1 MAPSQPSV
9 RGPSIVY
16 ALLFFAVGT
25 FFPYLSVFYRSVGLS
40 FEGIGVVT
48 ALTGF
53 VAVVAAPVWGAAV
66 DRLRDARGP
75 LLVAGLW
82 GAVAAGW
89 LGVHREP
96 LMIALPSPLISART
110 AGVGALL
117 HPRTIAII
125 RSDR

>member
-1 MAPSQPSV
+1 MPSRQPSV
-9 RGPSIVY
+9 RGPAAVY

-25 FFPYLSVFYRSVGLS
+25 FFPYLSVFCRSVGLS
-40 FEGIGVVT
+40 FEGIGVIT

-82 GAVAAGW
+82 GAVAAGR
-89 LGVHREP
+89 LAVHPEP
-96 LMIALPSPLISART
+96 PLIALAPAGPSART
-110 AGVGALL
+110 AGGGGRAAPPGRAGA
-117 HPRTIAII
+117 
-125 RSDR
+125 

>member
-1 MAPSQPSV
+1 MPPSQPSV
-9 RGPSIVY
+9 GGPSIVY

-89 LGVHREP
+89 LAVNPEP
-96 LMIALPSPLISART
+96 LMIPPAPPPPS
-110 AGVGALL
+110 AGTPGRGSMLDT
-117 HPRTIAII
+117 PTI
-125 RSDR
+125 

>member
-1 MAPSQPSV
+1 MPPSQPSV
-9 RGPSIVY
+9 RGLSIVY

-25 FFPYLSVFYRSVGLS
+25 FLPYLSVFYRSVGLS

-89 LGVHREP
+89 LAVNNDPP
-96 LMIALPSPLISART
+96 LVPRAPPLLAAASPARWS
-110 AGVGALL
+110 LL
-117 HPRTIAII
+117 A
-125 RSDR
+125 

>member
-1 MAPSQPSV
+1 MPPSQPSV

-40 FEGIGVVT
+40 LAGIGLIA

-53 VAVVAAPVWGAAV
+53 VAVVAAPVWGAVV

-82 GAVAAGW
+82 GAAAAGW
-89 LGVHREP
+89 LAISREP
-96 LMIALPSPLISART
+96 VGIAVA
-110 AGVGALL
+110 
-117 HPRTIAII
+117 
-125 RSDR
+125 

>member
-1 MAPSQPSV
+1 MPPRQPSV
-9 RGPSIVY
+9 RGPAVVY
-16 ALLFFAVGT
+16 AVLFFAVGT

-40 FEGIGVVT
+40 FEGIGVIT

-82 GAVAAGW
+82 VAVAAG
-89 LGVHREP
+89 
-96 LMIALPSPLISART
+96 
-110 AGVGALL
+110 
-117 HPRTIAII
+117 
-125 RSDR
+125 